1 MTSDIPVTSDEQ
13 RSVAYSMT
21 KLGRQLVAGLGEP
34 SPSRRPDKIG
44 IAASGG
50 ASAGLSVV
58 TSITYLG
65 NRIWPERLPC
75 ADGLQPTNI

>member
-1 MTSDIPVTSDEQ
+1 MTSDIPETSDKQ
-13 RSVAYSMT
+13 RSAAYSMT

-34 SPSRRPDKIG
+34 SSSRRHPDKIG

-65 NRIWPERLPC
+65 NRIWPGRHPSADRL
-75 ADGLQPTNI
+75 